1 LGHFWQGCGAVYM
14 MATNLNLLQKS
25 NLSGNT
31 CAGLFG

>member
-1 LGHFWQGCGAVYM
+1 M
-14 MATNLNLLQKS
+14 MAINLNLLQKS